1 MAAKTTAV
9 ATPST
14 NVVAQLTID
23 QILNMTKAEREAC
36 LGMAPASES
45 GTPLL
50 EGAAAYAGAAAAA
63 VADAVEGVPS
73 AFMLAFRANRRY

>member
-1 MAAKTTAV
+1 MAAKTTA
-9 ATPST
+9 
-14 NVVAQLTID
+14 VAQLTID